1 MKNTPKI
8 RILCILVGAL
18 VLATAAISLTVRRSH
33 GPTKVAVISAPP
45 SSRPATTTARAP
57 APALVT
63 TTTSPPRPTTTVV
76 ADLQGRLRSLGYW
89 VGSGNSSL
97 MQQAVMAF
105 QKVEGLKPD
114 GIAGRAVQAALA
126 GAQRP
131 TTSVSG
137 DLIEVDKA
145 RQVLFVIRSGVVQWT
160 INTST
165 GSGKPYWQEGHTY
178 TATTPAGRFTVERA
192 VNGNDKGPLGVLY
205 RPRYF
210 NEGIAVHGY
219 SSVPSYPAS
228 HGCVRVSN
236 AAMDWIWANNI
247 MAIGSA
253 VWVH

>member
-1 MKNTPKI
+1 MQKTPKI
-8 RILCILVGAL
+8 RILCILIGAL
-18 VLATAAISLTVRRSH
+18 VLATAAITLTVRRSH
-33 GPTKVAVISAPP
+33 EPTKVAAISAPP
-45 SSRPATTTARAP
+45 SSRPTTTAPALVATTTAP
-57 APALVT
+57 
-63 TTTSPPRPTTTVV
+63 SRPTTTVAPDV
-76 ADLQGRLRSLGYW
+76 PGRLRSLGYW

-97 MQQAVMAF
+97 TQQAVTAF

-114 GIAGRAVQAALA
+114 GIAGPAVQAALA

-131 TTSVSG
+131 TTTASG

-145 RQVLFVIRSGVVQWT
+145 RQVLFVIRRGVVQWT
-160 INTST
+160 LNTST
-165 GSGKPYWQEGHTY
+165 GSGKSYWQEGHTY
-178 TATTPAGRFTVERA
+178 TATTPSGRFTVERA
-192 VNGNDKGPLGVLY
+192 INGNDKGPLGVLY

-210 NEGIAVHGY
+210 NQGIAVHGY

-236 AAMDWIWANNI
+236 AAMDWVWANNI